1 MKKLLHIFAS
11 SFLLT
16 ACGDSVHTCNCT
28 DSVTKATIASYELQ
42 GKKESAAFECK
53 QKGMQY
59 SGPEYKDVQCKLDEK

>member
-1 MKKLLHIFAS
+1 
-11 SFLLT
+11 
-16 ACGDSVHTCNCT
+16 
-28 DSVTKATIASYELQ
+28 VTKANIANYELQ

>member
-1 MKKLLHIFAS
+1 MKNILLLLSA

-28 DSVTKATIASYELQ
+28 DTVTKANIANYELQ
-42 GKKESAAFECK
+42 GKKQSAAFECK